1 MTGFFYG
8 PTESLTGLK
17 PLWQFALTLPKFFRL
32 KIILSNNQL
41 SSVINQLV
49 NQINQRHPLITDI
62 FFIGIQQGGVAVAN
76 DIVAGLQQLHPSK
89 KIQYGQLDITFYRD
103 DIRKEIL
110 APDTMNLPFAI
121 ENKTVVL
128 IDDVLFTGRTIKAAL
143 DVLLDYGRPAKVEL
157 CVLIDR
163 KEHRQ
168 FPIQADYVG
177 KTVETNRADKVKLL
191 NNEVVLITQ

>member
-1 MTGFFYG
+1 MQV
-8 PTESLTGLK
+8 L
-17 PLWQFALTLPKFFRL
+17 
-32 KIILSNNQL
+32 L
-41 SSVINQLV
+41 SSQQLNNTIDELAMRLNKSYPDLNDV
-49 NQINQRHPLITDI
+49 V
-62 FFIGIQQGGVAVAN
+62 FVGIQQGGAVLGAN
-76 DIVAGLQQLHPSK
+76 IVAALQKLAPSK
-89 KIQYGQLDITFYRD
+89 KVQYGQLDITFYRD

-157 CVLIDR
+157 CVLVDR

-177 KTVETNRADKVKLL
+177 ITVETRKTDKVKLV
-191 NNEVVLITQ
+191 NEEVVLISAPNI

>member
-1 MTGFFYG
+1 MQV
-8 PTESLTGLK
+8 L
-17 PLWQFALTLPKFFRL
+17 
-32 KIILSNNQL
+32 LSSKQLQETVQQLAKQL
-41 SSVINQLV
+41 SKS
-49 NQINQRHPLITDI
+49 HPDMNNVV
-62 FFIGIQQGGVAVAN
+62 FVGIQQGGVVLGN
-76 DIVAGLQQLHPSK
+76 DMITAIQKMNPAR

-143 DVLLDYGRPAKVEL
+143 DVLLDYGRPDKVEL
-157 CVLIDR
+157 CVLVDR

-177 KTVETNRADKVKLL
+177 LTLETGKTDKVKLV
-191 NNEVVLITQ
+191 NNEVVLISTPNV

>member
-1 MTGFFYG
+1 MKVLYSAR
-8 PTESLTGLK
+8 EVNS
-17 PLWQFALTLPKFFRL
+17 
-32 KIILSNNQL
+32 IISEIADKLRKDHDGMAD
-41 SSVINQLV
+41 VV
-49 NQINQRHPLITDI
+49 YV
-62 FFIGIQQGGVAVAN
+62 GIQQGGVALAEN
-76 DIVAGLQQLHPSK
+76 ILAAIK
-89 KIQYGQLDITFYRD
+89 KTNPETTIQFGQLDITFYRD
-103 DIRKEIL
+103 DIRKEIM
-110 APDTMNLPFAI
+110 APDKMNLPFAI

-177 KTVETNRADKVKLL
+177 KTVRSEKKDKVKLV
-191 NNEVVLITQ
+191 NGEVILISN

>member
-1 MTGFFYG
+1 M
-8 PTESLTGLK
+8 
-17 PLWQFALTLPKFFRL
+17 Q
-32 KIILSNNQL
+32 ILL
-41 SSVINQLV
+41 SSEQLQHAIEQLAATLYSAHENMDEVI
-49 NQINQRHPLITDI
+49 
-62 FFIGIQQGGVAVAN
+62 FAGIQQGGAVLGAA
-76 DIVAGLQQLHPSK
+76 IVAEMEKKRPGQ

-110 APDTMNLPFAI
+110 APDTMNMPYNI

-143 DVLLDYGRPAKVEL
+143 DTLLDYGRPAKVEL

-177 KTVETNRADKVKLL
+177 KTLETKKTEKVKLV
-191 NNEVVLITQ
+191 NGEVVLI

>member
-1 MTGFFYG
+1 MQV
-8 PTESLTGLK
+8 L
-17 PLWQFALTLPKFFRL
+17 
-32 KIILSNNQL
+32 LSQLQLSETVNQL
-41 SSVINQLV
+41 AAQLCKRHANINDV
-49 NQINQRHPLITDI
+49 V
-62 FFIGIQQGGVAVAN
+62 FVGIQQGGVVVGN
-76 DIVAGLQQLHPSK
+76 EIVSAIH
-89 KIQYGQLDITFYRD
+89 KIKPGQKVLYGQLDITFYRD

-110 APDTMNLPFAI
+110 APDTMNIPFAI

-157 CVLIDR
+157 CVLVDR

-177 KTVETNRADKVKLL
+177 VTVETKKTDKVKLV
-191 NNEVVLITQ
+191 NKEVVLITP

>member
-1 MTGFFYG
+1 MQV
-8 PTESLTGLK
+8 L
-17 PLWQFALTLPKFFRL
+17 
-32 KIILSNNQL
+32 LSSKQL
-41 SSVINQLV
+41 SEAIHNLAAALHKDHSNLDNVV
-49 NQINQRHPLITDI
+49 
-62 FFIGIQQGGVAVAN
+62 FVGIQQGGAVLGAN
-76 DIVAGLQQLHPSK
+76 IVEALQQLHRSATIP
-89 KIQYGQLDITFYRD
+89 YGQLDITFYRD
-103 DIRKEIL
+103 DIRNEIL
-110 APDTMNLPFAI
+110 TPDKMNLPFSI

-177 KTVETNRADKVKLL
+177 KTVETAKTEKVKLV
-191 NNEVVLITQ
+191 NGEVVLL

>member
-1 MTGFFYG
+1 MQV
-8 PTESLTGLK
+8 L
-17 PLWQFALTLPKFFRL
+17 
-32 KIILSNNQL
+32 LSSSQL
-41 SSVINQLV
+41 SETVTQLAV
-49 NQINQRHPLITDI
+49 GLSKSHADMNDVV
-62 FFIGIQQGGVAVAN
+62 FVGIQQGGVVVGN
-76 DIVAGLQQLHPSK
+76 DIVAEIQ
-89 KIQYGQLDITFYRD
+89 KINSSQKIEYGQLDITFYRD

-110 APDTMNLPFAI
+110 SPDTMNIPFAI

-157 CVLIDR
+157 CVLVDR

-177 KTVETNRADKVKLL
+177 VTVETKKTDKVKLV
-191 NNEVVLITQ
+191 NKEVVLITP

>member
-1 MTGFFYG
+1 M
-8 PTESLTGLK
+8 
-17 PLWQFALTLPKFFRL
+17 QV
-32 KIILSNNQL
+32 ILSSQQL
-41 SSVINQLV
+41 SETVQQLAAELTKV
-49 NQINQRHPLITDI
+49 HVDLNDVV
-62 FFIGIQQGGVAVAN
+62 FVGIQQGGVVVGN
-76 DIVAGLQQLHPSK
+76 DILETIQKANPSQK
-89 KIQYGQLDITFYRD
+89 VQYGQLDITFYRD
-103 DIRKEIL
+103 DIRNEIL
-110 APDTMNLPFAI
+110 TPDTMNIPFAI

-177 KTVETNRADKVKLL
+177 KTVVTSKTDKVKLV
-191 NNEVVLITQ
+191 NKEVVLISK

>member
-1 MTGFFYG
+1 MQV
-8 PTESLTGLK
+8 L
-17 PLWQFALTLPKFFRL
+17 
-32 KIILSNNQL
+32 LSSSQL
-41 SSVINQLV
+41 SETVTQLAV
-49 NQINQRHPLITDI
+49 GLSKSHADMNDVV
-62 FFIGIQQGGVAVAN
+62 FVGIQQGGVVVGN
-76 DIVAGLQQLHPSK
+76 DIVAEIQ
-89 KIQYGQLDITFYRD
+89 KINSSQKIEYGQLDITFYRD

-110 APDTMNLPFAI
+110 TPDTMNIPFAI

-157 CVLIDR
+157 CVLVDR

-177 KTVETNRADKVKLL
+177 VTVETKRDDKVKLI
-191 NNEVVLITQ
+191 NKEVVLIAR

>member
-1 MTGFFYG
+1 MQVLL
-8 PTESLTGLK
+8 SAKGLNEAIVELATCLHAK
-17 PLWQFALTLPKFFRL
+17 HPDIKDVIFA
-32 KIILSNNQL
+32 
-41 SSVINQLV
+41 
-49 NQINQRHPLITDI
+49 
-62 FFIGIQQGGVAVAN
+62 GIQQGGAILGAN
-76 DIVAGLQQLHPSK
+76 IVEELQKLHSSEK
-89 KIQYGQLDITFYRD
+89 VQYGQLDITFYRD

-110 APDTMNLPFAI
+110 APDTMNMPYNI

-143 DVLLDYGRPAKVEL
+143 DTLLDYGRPAKVEL

-177 KTVETNRADKVKLL
+177 KTVETSKTDKVKLV
-191 NNEVVLITQ
+191 NGEVVLL

>member
-1 MTGFFYG
+1 MKV
-8 PTESLTGLK
+8 L
-17 PLWQFALTLPKFFRL
+17 
-32 KIILSNNQL
+32 LSSKQLSDTVNQL
-41 SSVINQLV
+41 AAQLSKSHADMNDV
-49 NQINQRHPLITDI
+49 V
-62 FFIGIQQGGVAVAN
+62 FVGIQQGGVVVGN
-76 DIVAGLQQLHPSK
+76 DIVSAIQKINTSQ

-110 APDTMNLPFAI
+110 TPDTMNIPFAI

-177 KTVETNRADKVKLL
+177 VTVETNKADKVKLV
-191 NNEVVLITQ
+191 NKEVVLISL

>member
-1 MTGFFYG
+1 MQV
-8 PTESLTGLK
+8 L
-17 PLWQFALTLPKFFRL
+17 
-32 KIILSNNQL
+32 LSSQQL
-41 SSVINQLV
+41 SEVVAILAAQLSKSHANMNDV
-49 NQINQRHPLITDI
+49 V
-62 FFIGIQQGGVAVAN
+62 FVGIQQGGVVIGN
-76 DIVAGLQQLHPSK
+76 DIVLAIEKINPKQ

-110 APDTMNLPFAI
+110 APDTMNLPFPI

-177 KTVETNRADKVKLL
+177 KTVVTAKTDKVKLM
-191 NNEVVLITQ
+191 NGEVVLLSEN

>member
-1 MTGFFYG
+1 M
-8 PTESLTGLK
+8 
-17 PLWQFALTLPKFFRL
+17 
-32 KIILSNNQL
+32 NNAHGDL
-41 SSVINQLV
+41 NDVV
-49 NQINQRHPLITDI
+49 
-62 FFIGIQQGGVAVAN
+62 FVGIQQGGVVVGN
-76 DIVAGLQQLHPSK
+76 DIVSAIQEINPAQQV
-89 KIQYGQLDITFYRD
+89 QYGQLDITFYRD

-110 APDTMNLPFAI
+110 TPDTMNIPFAI

-177 KTVETNRADKVKLL
+177 KTVETNRADKVKLV
-191 NNEVVLITQ
+191 NKEVVLITG

>member
-1 MTGFFYG
+1 MQV
-8 PTESLTGLK
+8 L
-17 PLWQFALTLPKFFRL
+17 
-32 KIILSNNQL
+32 LSSKQL
-41 SSVINQLV
+41 SDTVHQLALALDKA
-49 NQINQRHPLITDI
+49 HPDMKDVV
-62 FFIGIQQGGVAVAN
+62 FVGIQQGGVVIGN
-76 DIVAGLQQLHPSK
+76 DIVKAIQQLKPGK
-89 KIQYGQLDITFYRD
+89 PVQYGQLDITFYRD

-110 APDTMNLPFAI
+110 TPDTMNIPFAI

-157 CVLIDR
+157 CVLVDR

-177 KTVETNRADKVKLL
+177 ETIATGKTDKVKLV
-191 NNEVVLITQ
+191 NNEVVLLTA

>member
-1 MTGFFYG
+1 MQV
-8 PTESLTGLK
+8 L
-17 PLWQFALTLPKFFRL
+17 
-32 KIILSNNQL
+32 LSSQQL
-41 SSVINQLV
+41 SETVQQLAAAISKAHADLNDV
-49 NQINQRHPLITDI
+49 V
-62 FFIGIQQGGVAVAN
+62 FVGIQQGGVVVGN
-76 DIVAGLQQLHPSK
+76 DILATIQSTNPNQKV
-89 KIQYGQLDITFYRD
+89 QYGQLDITFYRD
-103 DIRKEIL
+103 DIRNEIL
-110 APDTMNLPFAI
+110 TPDTMNIPFAI

-177 KTVETNRADKVKLL
+177 KTVETSKMDKVKLV
-191 NNEVVLITQ
+191 NKEVVLITR

>member
-1 MTGFFYG
+1 MQV
-8 PTESLTGLK
+8 L
-17 PLWQFALTLPKFFRL
+17 
-32 KIILSNNQL
+32 L
-41 SSVINQLV
+41 SSSQLADTVAQLAEKLINS
-49 NQINQRHPLITDI
+49 HTDMNDVV
-62 FFIGIQQGGVAVAN
+62 FVGIQQGGAVVGN
-76 DIVAGLQQLHPSK
+76 DIIAALQALRK
-89 KIQYGQLDITFYRD
+89 DEKLQYGQLDITFYRD

-110 APDTMNLPFAI
+110 TPDTMNIPFAI

-157 CVLIDR
+157 CVLVDR

-177 KTVETNRADKVKLL
+177 VTVESNKADKVKLV
-191 NNEVVLITQ
+191 NKEVVLITA